1 MRIEFTGHIKP
12 EDFDR
17 VVAVAMGGLA
27 TEGVA
32 KISSETLD
40 FLAWG
45 AEGERR
51 QAVDSDGYMA
61 TLTIPGEELAAIPTV
76 VQLQAPE
83 TVTFRD
89 RPEDMEFSMFNIGA
103 GRDD

>member
-1 MRIEFTGHIKP
+1 MRIEFTGNIKP

-17 VVAVAMGGLA
+17 IVAAAMGVLSD
-27 TEGVA
+27 EGVA
-32 KISSETLD
+32 KINSVTLD
-40 FLAWG
+40 FLAWS
-45 AEGERR
+45 ASGERR

-61 TLTIPGEELAAIPTV
+61 SLTIPGEELAAIPTV
-76 VQLQAPE
+76 VQLQAPG
-83 TVTFRD
+83 TITFRD

>member
-17 VVAVAMGGLA
+17 VVAAAMGVLA
-27 TEGVA
+27 DEGVA
-32 KISSETLD
+32 KISSVTLD

-45 AEGERR
+45 AERERR

-61 TLTIPGEELAAIPTV
+61 TLTILGEELAAIPTV

-83 TVTFRD
+83 TITFRD